1 MPCSTRGIQVRKVHF
16 NLTKS
21 LRLHRL
27 SSLVHLVPVV
37 ALRTKEHCAWDYSLL
52 RGLWYASVLCLRA
65 RHVRRRAHRN
75 GAHIFGRRWLLWW
88 QWMITI
94 SKCEES
100 WENPARIH
108 PDCCFFLG
116 QSSRDLIPTIP
127 LSQGVFWGFKRG
139 PRPWNLWKIAMRQ
152 MWSEQGLGASLP
164 SCIDSGGTVFFEMNK
179 CEMRWRNL
187 WSSDML
193 RQQCQFA
200 CLLLRFAVACWE
212 AVALSKLGWVGTF
225 ASQVVCACYYDWGDI
240 WIQYDT
246 PQFNHLAHFRD
257 HASILFPE
265 ERSWPSVSPPKPIA
279 VPTSSGRMTR
289 VPLSAEMMGN
299 AMSIHH
305 PLFARGIAPKELQY
319 H

>member
-108 PDCCFFLG
+108 PDCCFF
-116 QSSRDLIPTIP
+116 
-127 LSQGVFWGFKRG
+127 
-139 PRPWNLWKIAMRQ
+139 
-152 MWSEQGLGASLP
+152 
-164 SCIDSGGTVFFEMNK
+164 SGG
-179 CEMRWRNL
+179 
-187 WSSDML
+187 SP
-193 RQQCQFA
+193 
-200 CLLLRFAVACWE
+200 
-212 AVALSKLGWVGTF
+212 VG
-225 ASQVVCACYYDWGDI
+225 
-240 WIQYDT
+240 
-246 PQFNHLAHFRD
+246 
-257 HASILFPE
+257 ILFPLFLWAKASFGDSKGVLDLGTS
-265 ERSWPSVSPPKPIA
+265 ER
-279 VPTSSGRMTR
+279 
-289 VPLSAEMMGN
+289 
-299 AMSIHH
+299 
-305 PLFARGIAPKELQY
+305 
-319 H
+319 